1 MLDGG
6 IPKGRVILLCGGP
19 GTGKTIFSLQFLAS
33 AAERGIRG
41 VYATLEEHI
50 NSVEENVNAFS
61 WDIKEKEKNNTL
73 KLVEYRPIHEESK
86 QKGGT
91 DEKSI
96 LLFTTHLFEAAK
108 SINAQLLVID
118 PLTSITIN
126 EQTAGVKRRKVAELF
141 DRLRSSGYT
150 TILTSETTA
159 HGGEFYMEE
168 FLADGVIRLDKAINN
183 FDLVRTIRIEKM
195 RGVQHDEQPR
205 RYVIDS
211 AGFRVYNT
219 EPVKA

>member
-1 MLDGG
+1 L
-6 IPKGRVILLCGGP
+6 
-19 GTGKTIFSLQFLAS
+19 
-33 AAERGIRG
+33 
-41 VYATLEEHI
+41 YATLEESLSSI
-50 NSVEENVNAFS
+50 KDNISTFS
-61 WDIKEKEKNNTL
+61 WGVQEKESSNNL
-73 KLVEYRPIHEESK
+73 KLVEYKPIYDEMK

-96 LLFTTHLFEAAK
+96 FLFTTHLFEAAK

-118 PLTSITIN
+118 PLTSITIS

-150 TILTSETTA
+150 TILTSETTVRE
-159 HGGEFYMEE
+159 GEFYMEE

-211 AGFRVYNT
+211 AGLRVYST
-219 EPVKA
+219 EPVKAT